1 MKRKVYFI
9 CLLVILYFVTSFSI
23 STFKKENVIYF
34 GETTKVIV
42 SKNSFKIV
50 DDNKKINNKKV
61 KILFNNKFIDAY
73 LYSSNDF
80 NYNRIIYYA
89 ITENKEKLSLY
100 NNLLAYSNDVNTK
113 FYDLTIYNN
122 IYSED
127 ETLIREFIS
136 EKNLSLDNI
145 SNIKRI
151 SFDLDKDSKK
161 ENIYTI
167 SIIENKYFYTYN
179 FIVDDEINVISES
192 MDKNASVKKKY
203 DNIYK
208 IIDINN
214 DNNYE
219 IVMVRN
225 NGEDEALTY
234 RFYKY
239 VNGEVVRIK

>member
-1 MKRKVYFI
+1 M
-9 CLLVILYFVTSFSI
+9 LNILSV
-23 STFKKENVIYF
+23 
-34 GETTKVIV
+34 
-42 SKNSFKIV
+42 
-50 DDNKKINNKKV
+50 
-61 KILFNNKFIDAY
+61 
-73 LYSSNDF
+73 
-80 NYNRIIYYA
+80 
-89 ITENKEKLSLY
+89 
-100 NNLLAYSNDVNTK
+100 
-113 FYDLTIYNN
+113 
-122 IYSED
+122 
-127 ETLIREFIS
+127 
-136 EKNLSLDNI
+136 
-145 SNIKRI
+145 IKRI
-151 SFDLDKDSKK
+151 SVDLDKDSKK